1 MTSGNWYHMSV
12 KTIGRSA
19 GRSATA
25 AVAYRLG
32 ERIHDEKTDLTHDYR
47 ARSGIETS
55 FTLAPGNAPEW
66 AHDPER
72 LWNAAEGAERRKN
85 STLARE
91 VELALPANVTPEARL
106 SIVQAFSLGLVER
119 YGVGVTAA
127 IHQPGS
133 EGDQR
138 NHHAHIMF
146 TTREFDEDGLGAK
159 TRILDDRK
167 TGPEEVTYMR
177 TYAAQLINEVLADS
191 GSDERVD
198 HRSFKDRGLDA
209 EPTTHSGPA
218 ATNKERRGEE
228 SDRGDGNRDVEENNA
243 RRDKINDLVD
253 ELAELHQQIAQ
264 QTAEEFEDDLLLRQN
279 DRDPNDQA
287 EEVAWS
293 FEALHA
299 EKIRQAQTEV
309 QEMAAERSSR
319 WNAAIGKRVER
330 VGAWWQNMRESFT
343 EWRTHLQENVTS
355 WWDRTRGDETIQR
368 EPEPEPEPAPAQA
381 APNEPTPPTP
391 EPMGPEL

>member
-1 MTSGNWYHMSV
+1 MTTGSWYHMSV

-32 ERIHDEKTDLTHDYR
+32 ERIHDEATDRTHDYR

-72 LWNAAEGAERRKN
+72 LWNAAEAAEKRKN

-106 SIVQAFSLGLVER
+106 GIVQAFSQGLVER
-119 YGVGVTAA
+119 YGVAVTAA

-146 TTREFDEDGLGAK
+146 TTREFGEDGFGTK
-159 TRILDDRK
+159 TRLLDDRK
-167 TGPEEVTYMR
+167 TGPEEVSYMR
-177 TYAAQLINEVLADS
+177 HFAADLINETLADS

-198 HRSFKDRGLDA
+198 HRSFKDRGIDE
-209 EPTTHSGPA
+209 EPTTHEGPA
-218 ATNKERRGEE
+218 ATSKKRRGEE
-228 SDRGDGNRDVEENNA
+228 SDRGDANLEVAEENAQREKMNA
-243 RRDKINDLVD
+243 LVD
-253 ELAELHQQIAQ
+253 ELAELDEQIAKE
-264 QTAEEFEDDLLLRQN
+264 TAAQFENDLLLRQN
-279 DRDPNDQA
+279 ARATHDQA

-299 EKIRQAQTEV
+299 QKLRQAQTEM
-309 QEMAAERSSR
+309 EDMAAERSSR
-319 WNAAIGKRVER
+319 WSDAIGKRVER
-330 VGAWWQNMRESFT
+330 VGVWWQNMRESFT
-343 EWRTHLQENVTS
+343 EWRSHLQENVTN
-355 WWDRTRGDETIQR
+355 WFDRTHGEEQKP
-368 EPEPEPEPAPAQA
+368 PEPEAITAQTA
-381 APNEPTPPTP
+381 SSEPTFPPH
-391 EPMGPEL
+391 EPMGPEQ

>member
-32 ERIHDEKTDLTHDYR
+32 ERIHDETTDLTHDYR

-127 IHQPGS
+127 IHRPGS

-146 TTREFDEDGLGAK
+146 TTREFVEDGRYGRD
-159 TRILDDRK
+159 TISF
-167 TGPEEVTYMR
+167 
-177 TYAAQLINEVLADS
+177 AA
-191 GSDERVD
+191 
-198 HRSFKDRGLDA
+198 SF
-209 EPTTHSGPA
+209 A
-218 ATNKERRGEE
+218 A
-228 SDRGDGNRDVEENNA
+228 A
-243 RRDKINDLVD
+243 R
-253 ELAELHQQIAQ
+253 
-264 QTAEEFEDDLLLRQN
+264 
-279 DRDPNDQA
+279 
-287 EEVAWS
+287 
-293 FEALHA
+293 
-299 EKIRQAQTEV
+299 
-309 QEMAAERSSR
+309 
-319 WNAAIGKRVER
+319 AAIASLHHEVE
-330 VGAWWQNMRESFT
+330 
-343 EWRTHLQENVTS
+343 
-355 WWDRTRGDETIQR
+355 
-368 EPEPEPEPAPAQA
+368 
-381 APNEPTPPTP
+381 
-391 EPMGPEL
+391 